1 MQMAIVKMS
10 SFNLLAFDIEREN
23 LLHELQ
29 KFNYVHFID
38 LEQDESLKEIGLE
51 NVHVPEN
58 IVAINEKI
66 SKVNK
71 GIEILSDYETKE
83 SGIKALKEGVETLNF
98 EELEERAQQIDYDK
112 ICNQVISLNSN
123 IEALHQE
130 ISKIETSIDELK
142 PWVGLNNPIK
152 DLESFKHVE
161 VRLGTIPK
169 KSKDKIEHDLVDLEL
184 TYFEILSEDKENL
197 YVLIMAYKDND
208 EILKEVLRSNS
219 FSSAK
224 ISFEGEPAL
233 EIEKLNERIKSIE
246 SEISV
251 HELGLKNL
259 SSQIRD
265 LEIEY
270 EYLMNKKLRL
280 SASENFMSTEN
291 VNLIKGY
298 IPTDKSQDF
307 NELISSTLDNVYYLE
322 LEEADEDDEDVPVL
336 LENSKFSSSFES
348 LTSMYA
354 LPRYNEIDPT
364 PYLAPFYVLFFGMMG
379 ADFGYGLVMLIGS
392 IYVLKN
398 FNLKESTE
406 KYARFFFY
414 LSFSVMLW
422 GLVYGSMFGLDLP
435 MKKLINPSE
444 DYMALL
450 VISIAFGIFHI
461 YFGLALSAYMSIRDG
476 KIKDAIFDVGFW
488 FMTLTGG
495 IVYLLSMVMTIPE
508 LLKDIAFWVM
518 IAGMVGIVATGG
530 RSSKSIGAKLG
541 GGIYSLYG
549 ISSYVGDFV
558 SYSRLMALGM
568 SGGFIAGAINMIA
581 KMLAE
586 SGIVGIILGL
596 IIFIGGQLFNLGL
609 SLLSAY
615 VHSIRLIFVE
625 FFGKFYEGGGKG
637 FNLFINK
644 PKYINLK

>member
-1 MQMAIVKMS
+1 MAIVKMS
-10 SFNLLAFDIEREN
+10 SFNLLAFDIERET

-51 NVHVPEN
+51 NVHVPEK
-58 IVAINEKI
+58 IVAINENL

-71 GIEILSDYETKE
+71 GIEILSNYETKE

-98 EELEERAQQIDYDK
+98 EELEKRALKIDYDD

-152 DLESFKHVE
+152 DMESFKHVE
-161 VRLGTIPK
+161 VRMGTIPK
-169 KSKDKIEHDLVDLEL
+169 KSKEKIEHDLVDLVL

-197 YVLIMAYKDND
+197 YILILAYKDED
-208 EILKEVLRSNS
+208 EILKEVLRNNN
-219 FSSAK
+219 FTNAK

-233 EIEKLNERIKSIE
+233 EIEKLNERIRSIE
-246 SEISV
+246 SEISTYEV
-251 HELGLKNL
+251 ELKDM
-259 SSQIRD
+259 SSMIHD

-270 EYLMNKKLRL
+270 EYLTNKKLRL
-280 SASENFMSTEN
+280 TASENFLSTEN
-291 VNLIKGY
+291 INLIRGY
-298 IPTDKSQDF
+298 IPTDKSEEF
-307 NELISSTLDNVYYLE
+307 TELVKTNLNNIYYLE
-322 LEEADEDDEDVPVL
+322 LEEADKDDESVPIL
-336 LENSKFSSSFES
+336 LENSEFTSSFES
-348 LTSMYA
+348 LTAMFA

-364 PYLAPFYVLFFGMMG
+364 PYLAPFYLVFFGMMG
-379 ADFGYGLVMLIGS
+379 ADLGYGLIMLIGS
-392 IYVLKN
+392 LYVLKK
-398 FNLKESTE
+398 FNLNDSTE
-406 KYARFFFY
+406 KFVRFFFY

-435 MKKLINPSE
+435 MNKLINPSE
-444 DYMALL
+444 DYMTLL
-450 VISIAFGIFHI
+450 VISVAFGVFHI
-461 YFGLALSAYMSIRDG
+461 YFGLGLDAYISIRDG
-476 KIKDAIFDVGFW
+476 NVKDAIFDVGFW
-488 FMTLTGG
+488 FVTLTGA
-495 IVYLLSMVMTIPE
+495 IVYLISMVITIPVIA
-508 LLKDIAFWVM
+508 KDIAFWIM
-518 IAGMVGIVATGG
+518 IAGMLGIIATGG

-549 ISSYVGDFV
+549 ISGYVGDFV

-586 SGIVGIILGL
+586 SGAVGIVFG
-596 IIFIGGQLFNLGL
+596 IIVFIGGQIFNLGL
-609 SLLSAY
+609 TMLSAY